1 MSAKELWW
9 SFRDYVVEGPKTREG
24 GRVFATY
31 QRVLVPRDALLLVGI
46 GVGEALDLAG
56 LAAEETVQRRADLVA
71 LAVLQGVALG
81 APGLEEVGT
90 LLGIT
95 WMESKNHVSNSVAGT
110 AFKKEIGTHFVFAV
124 PGCTAKKS
132 AQVCLLLC
140 FSRRCDNR
148 ELAGPGGL

>member
-1 MSAKELWW
+1 MG
-9 SFRDYVVEGPKTREG
+9 FRDYVVEGPKTREG

-95 WMESKNHVSNSVAGT
+95 CMERKTTSAILVAGT
-110 AFKKEIGTHFVFAV
+110 VLEKY
-124 PGCTAKKS
+124 
-132 AQVCLLLC
+132 
-140 FSRRCDNR
+140 
-148 ELAGPGGL
+148 LARISCSQF